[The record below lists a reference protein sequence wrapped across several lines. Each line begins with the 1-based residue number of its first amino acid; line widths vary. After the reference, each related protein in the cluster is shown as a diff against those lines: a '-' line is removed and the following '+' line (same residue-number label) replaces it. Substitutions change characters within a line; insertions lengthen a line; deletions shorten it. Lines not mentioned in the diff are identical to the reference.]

1 MISHWRTEFYLRQ
14 MFVVWFCRLLID
26 SKVIVVY
33 LKPIKMGLIVVV
45 IGSTVV
51 YVIQFGGIRIVVSS
65 S

>member
-1 MISHWRTEFYLRQ
+1 